1 MKSRFVQE
9 MYRFISQHSMIETGE
24 TVLVAVSGGADS
36 MALLYGLHTLLPRLN
51 CYLHVVHLD
60 HNLRDDSVID
70 ANFVEEHT
78 AGLGLPFTGHTV
90 ALSHL
95 MKQWKLSTEA
105 AGRRARYE
113 FFESVC
119 EETGATKV
127 ALGHHKDDIA
137 ETVLMNLIRG
147 GGTSGL
153 KGILPIRDGKFIRPL
168 AGFTR
173 KEIEGFLD
181 SENLASRQD
190 QTNTDQR
197 YLRNRIRHE
206 LLPLL
211 EQNYNPNIRTGLIK
225 TTEILGTESEYLD
238 SLARDVFEN
247 CKLSP
252 SDKPYIILDRST
264 FQQKHL
270 VLQRRMLRHAISEM
284 LGKMSD
290 FSFDHY
296 QAILNVIY
304 SERPNGMLSLPN
316 ELLFRRAYDRLIFE
330 RKSTEIGEYEYSL
343 AVPGQT
349 YLTELNAN
357 ITTHVYDTLPT
368 EKHSI
373 PDGTSEAIFDFEKV
387 DLPLVVRNRRQG
399 DRFQPHGMKGRK
411 KIKDYM
417 IDLKVPRM
425 DRDKIPLLVCGG
437 EILWVIGF
445 TTNDKFK
452 IVAQTEKYLHLQYGN
467 DEAYA

>member
-9 MYRFISQHSMIETGE
+9 MHRFISQHSMIEAGE

-36 MALLYGLHTLLPRLN
+36 MALLYGLHTLLPHLN

-60 HNLRDDSVID
+60 HHLRDDSAAD
-70 ANFVEEHT
+70 AEFVEEH
-78 AGLGLPFTGHTV
+78 AARLELPFTGHTV
-90 ALSHL
+90 ELSQL
-95 MKQWKLSTEA
+95 NKQWKLSTEA
-105 AGRRARYE
+105 AGRKARYE

-119 EETGATKV
+119 QETGATKI
-127 ALGHHKDDIA
+127 ALGHHRDDIV

-147 GGTSGL
+147 GGSTGL

-168 AGFTR
+168 AGFIR
-173 KEIEGFLD
+173 KEIETFLD
-181 SENLASRQD
+181 SENLVPRQD
-190 QTNTDQR
+190 PTNKDQR

-225 TTEILGTESEYLD
+225 TAEILGTESEYLD
-238 SLARDVFEN
+238 SLACEAFEN

-252 SDKPYIILDRST
+252 TGKDPIILDRIT

-270 VLQRRMLRHAISEM
+270 VLQRRILRHAIFEM
-284 LGKMSD
+284 TGKMSD
-290 FSFDHY
+290 FSFNHY
-296 QAILNVIY
+296 QAILNAIHG
-304 SERPNGMLSLPN
+304 ERPNIVLSLPD
-316 ELLFRRAYDRLIFE
+316 ELLFRRVYDQFIFE
-330 RKSTEIGEYEYSL
+330 RKSAEIGEYVYSL

-349 YLTELNAN
+349 YISEVNTN
-357 ITTHVYDTLPT
+357 ITAHVYDSLPT
-368 EKHSI
+368 EKISI
-373 PDGTSEAIFDFEKV
+373 PDGTYEAIFDYEKV
-387 DLPLVVRNRRQG
+387 DLPLIVRNRRQG
-399 DRFQPHGMKGRK
+399 DRFQPHGMKGTK

-417 IDLKVPRM
+417 IDVKVPRM
-425 DRDKIPLLVCGG
+425 DRDKIPLLVCGD

-452 IVAQTEKYLHLQYGN
+452 IVSQTNKYLHLHYGN
-467 DEAYA
+467 DATYP

>member
-9 MYRFISQHSMIETGE
+9 MYRFISLHSMIEDGE
-24 TVLVAVSGGADS
+24 IVLVAVSGGADS
-36 MALLYGLHTLLPRLN
+36 IALLYGLHTLLPHLN
-51 CYLHVVHLD
+51 CHLHVVHLD
-60 HNLRDDSVID
+60 HSLRDNSATD
-70 ANFVEEHT
+70 AKFVEEH
-78 AGLGLPFTGHTV
+78 ALRLGLPFSGHTV
-90 ALSHL
+90 ELSQL
-95 MKQWKLSTEA
+95 MKQWKLSIET
-105 AGRRARYE
+105 AGRRARYQ

-119 EETGATKV
+119 KETNATKV

-147 GGTSGL
+147 GGSSGL

-173 KEIEGFLD
+173 TEIEMFLD
-181 SENLASRQD
+181 SENLVPRQD
-190 QTNTDQR
+190 PTNTDQR

-238 SLARDVFEN
+238 SLAREAFEN
-247 CKLSP
+247 CILTP
-252 SDKPYIILDRST
+252 SDKTLIILDRST

-270 VLQRRMLRHAISEM
+270 ALQRRILRHTLSEM
-284 LGKMSD
+284 AGKMTD

-296 QAILNVIY
+296 QAILNSINGD
-304 SERPNGMLSLPN
+304 RPNAMLSLPN
-316 ELLFRRAYDRLIFE
+316 ELLFRRAYDQLIFE
-330 RKSTEIGEYEYSL
+330 RKSTEIGEYVYSL

-349 YLTELNAN
+349 YIKEVNAN
-357 ITTHVYDTLPT
+357 ITAHVYDALPADNF
-368 EKHSI
+368 SI
-373 PDGTSEAIFDFEKV
+373 PDGTYEVIVDYEKV

-399 DRFQPHGMKGRK
+399 DRFQPHGMKGTK

-417 IDLKVPRM
+417 IDVKIPRK
-425 DRDKIPLLVCGG
+425 DRDQIPLLVCGN

-445 TTNDKFK
+445 TTNNRFK
-452 IVAQTEKYLHLQYGN
+452 ITPQTKKYLHLHYG
-467 DEAYA
+467 